1 MVRLKNQL
9 AIIDWGI
16 GGMSIYKLIKSELG
30 NLPVIYFSDTGVT
43 PYGKMSRRELTF
55 ASASRARFS
64 SGREGVTHLVV
75 GCNAASTVLPF
86 LKYR

>member
-30 NLPVIYFSDTGVT
+30 NLPVIYFFRYWCHSVRKDVA
-43 PYGKMSRRELTF
+43 PKS
-55 ASASRARFS
+55 
-64 SGREGVTHLVV
+64 
-75 GCNAASTVLPF
+75 
-86 LKYR
+86 